1 MLVGLLAWRGCWRTK
16 HIRHTLYKIKLSFTV
31 YREGLDLRRIQDKF
45 KFVSSFQGIE
55 EYKKVLAGVSKERE
69 IKVRIKELLRYRKN
83 GINNIQES
91 ESYEAER
98 IKRNTGKADMKKA
111 LEVGLPE
118 PVRIKDSND

>member
-1 MLVGLLAWRGCWRTK
+1 MFS
-16 HIRHTLYKIKLSFTV
+16 IFTV

-83 GINNIQES
+83 GINNLQES

-98 IKRNTGKADMKKA
+98 IKRNTGKADRKKA
-111 LEVGLPE
+111 LEVSLPE